1 MKKIVTA
8 LFIGAAAGV
17 IDIIPMIIQQLNIY
31 AISSA
36 FVHWL
41 VLGLVIPFVN
51 WEIRAWAK
59 GTIISVLSSLPIII
73 IIAEKEPV
81 SIIPVMIMSIILG
94 GLVGALGK
102 KLVK

>member
-1 MKKIVTA
+1 MKNIVKA
-8 LFIGAAAGV
+8 LLIGAAAGV

-41 VLGLVIPFVN
+41 VLGLIIPFIN

-59 GTIISVLSSLPIII
+59 GIIISVLSSVPILI
-73 IIAEKEPV
+73 IIAEKEPF
-81 SIIPVMIMSIILG
+81 STIPVMIMSIVLG
-94 GLVGALGK
+94 GLLGIVGE